1 MKLIGEAPG
10 GKRVYFQKWDNPPLT
25 SKAAVVW
32 LKDSYIV
39 FAQSLS
45 KELQSWALGEIQAGK
60 LEKVSE
66 GEEGTEWSR

>member
-10 GKRVYFQKWDNPPLT
+10 GKRIYFHEWDNLPRT
-25 SKAAVVW
+25 SKAALVW

-39 FAQSLS
+39 FAQSWS
-45 KELQSWALGEIQAGK
+45 KELQSWALGEIQAGRLK
-60 LEKVSE
+60 KVSE